1 MDTIDG
7 CSICQLLNAVTISIS
22 VSLKP
27 PCQWSEW
34 VIHLWW
40 GFRKTNYE
48 LVILSSSWWV
58 CIQVEQSI
66 LSILQCL
73 SLSSSTPWHSAPLGI
88 KATAAWDD
96 IETMSEPLVSF
107 KQTDWSAA
115 SEIGLHN
122 SCGFS
127 ERSLTSPCVVTLPV
141 GEIKC
146 NLKSCLVFLIRVWIL
161 ELEYTSF
168 ALLSN
173 TLSLSMSDSS
183 FPAKILLIT
192 LRQRWKRVY
201 GAKGW

>member
-1 MDTIDG
+1 MRHMSAVERGDYFN
-7 CSICQLLNAVTISIS
+7 ICEPQS
-22 VSLKP
+22 P
-27 PCQWSEW
+27 WQWSEW

-73 SLSSSTPWHSAPLGI
+73 CLSSSTPWHSAPLGI

-107 KQTDWSAA
+107 KETDWSAA

-141 GEIKC
+141 GELRC
-146 NLKSCLVFLIRVWIL
+146 NLKSCLGFWLGFW
-161 ELEYTSF
+161 F
-168 ALLSN
+168 
-173 TLSLSMSDSS
+173 
-183 FPAKILLIT
+183 
-192 LRQRWKRVY
+192 
-201 GAKGW
+201 